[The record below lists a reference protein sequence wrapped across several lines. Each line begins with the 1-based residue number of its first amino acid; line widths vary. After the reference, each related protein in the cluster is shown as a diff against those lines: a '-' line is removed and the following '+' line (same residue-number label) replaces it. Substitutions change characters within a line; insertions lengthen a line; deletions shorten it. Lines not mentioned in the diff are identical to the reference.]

1 VIRPERCGTGR
12 RLDELAPG
20 DRRAVED
27 FRRYLAGAMPADE
40 RAAYERGRD
49 YRAGDERTHALTYD
63 DSHLP
68 TVPELIGRSLD
79 ELDAAAKAL
88 EEARA
93 WLVRSDWRPA
103 GSALTGAQSAA
114 RQVLATESAA
124 ATAAI
129 ERATEALL
137 RALP

>member
-1 VIRPERCGTGR
+1 
-12 RLDELAPG
+12 
-20 DRRAVED
+20 
-27 FRRYLAGAMPADE
+27 M
-40 RAAYERGRD
+40 
-49 YRAGDERTHALTYD
+49 THD

-68 TVPELIGRSLD
+68 TVPELIDRSLA
-79 ELDAAAKAL
+79 ELDAAANAL

-103 GSALTGAQSAA
+103 GSRLTSDQAAA
-114 RQVLATESAA
+114 RSALSTESAA

-129 ERATEALL
+129 ERAQDALR